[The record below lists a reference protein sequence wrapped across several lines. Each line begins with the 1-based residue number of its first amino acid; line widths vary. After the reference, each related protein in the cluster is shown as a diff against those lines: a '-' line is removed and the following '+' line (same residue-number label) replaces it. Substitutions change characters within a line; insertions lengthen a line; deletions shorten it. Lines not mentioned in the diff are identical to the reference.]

1 MSGSNSAFSRL
12 RSVGAG
18 VLVAGLLASGSLA
31 TAVSS
36 ASAATAPGDVSISD
50 VQVTSTGVSAIL
62 TARTTGGAK
71 IDPASVKATL
81 GGAAAVVKV
90 QPIAAERRVTTLL
103 IDTSGSMGAIGMATV
118 VRAADSFLATAP
130 ADVYVGV
137 VAFSTVPKVVLAPTL
152 NRAAVRTAVAAL
164 TSQGETS
171 LFDAIAVALTQLGT
185 TGDRSFVLLSDGG
198 DTRSRRT
205 LDQTLAA
212 LSAFGVRAQVVGF
225 KTSET
230 QGSVLAKLASAGHG
244 SVAAAG
250 NDAAVSAAFKM
261 AAQDLGSQVRVVIT
275 APAGVGGLQTLKVTA
290 TAGGKAL
297 ASVTSVNLAVV
308 SPPPS
313 ASPAPSVGPTPTTVG
328 GSAVATA
335 KGPLGIAWM
344 LWFALLAV
352 FVGVGGLILTL
363 GTPAA
368 GSRRQRRLESIERYV
383 PGTTS
388 IRAEQRSTPTM
399 TSISESL
406 VILGEKVMDKRA
418 STPRTQQLLERA
430 DLPLRPGEWAVLRV
444 VAIVVGVAGGM
455 VLLRG
460 GSTSMLVGAG
470 LGVLVGLIIPGLFL
484 KFAASRRAKKF
495 EAQLPDVLTLV
506 ASSLSTGFSLLQALD
521 AVARDAA
528 EPSAKEFSRA
538 LAETRIGADIEDSL
552 DHMADRM
559 DSTNMRWT
567 GMAISIQRQVGGNLA
582 ETLRNTAATLRDREA
597 LKRHVRALAAEGKL
611 SAYILIAL
619 PIGIFFWMSVVNK
632 PYVELLWTTTIGIGM
647 LAGGVVMIAIGSFLM
662 SKVIKVE
669 V

>member
-1 MSGSNSAFSRL
+1 MGGAHASRSSL
-12 RSVGAG
+12 RSVGVGLLA
-18 VLVAGLLASGSLA
+18 AGLLAAGSLA

-36 ASAATAPGDVSISD
+36 ASAAPATGDVSLSD
-50 VQVTSTGVSAIL
+50 VQVTKTGVTAIL
-62 TARTTGGAK
+62 TARTASGAK

-81 GGAAAVVKV
+81 GGLDAAVKV

-103 IDTSGSMGAIGMATV
+103 IDTSGSMGATGMATV
-118 VRAADSFLATAP
+118 VQAADSFLATAP

-137 VAFSTVPKVVLAPTL
+137 VAFSSVPKVITAPTL
-152 NRAAVRTAVAAL
+152 NRATVRTAIAAL
-164 TSQGETS
+164 KSQGETS
-171 LFDAIAVALTQLGT
+171 LFDAIAVTLTQLGT

-212 LSAFGVRAQVVGF
+212 LSASGVRAQVVGF

-230 QGSVLAKLASAGHG
+230 QGSVLAQLAAAGHG

-250 NDAAVSAAFKM
+250 NDAAVSSAFKM

-275 APAGVGGLQTLKVTA
+275 APPSVGGLQPLKVTA
-290 TAGGKAL
+290 TAGGTAL
-297 ASVTSVNLAVV
+297 QSVTSVNLAVV
-308 SPPPS
+308 SPPSS
-313 ASPAPSVGPTPTTVG
+313 ASPAPSTAPTAAPVE

-344 LWFALLAV
+344 LWFALLAI
-352 FVGVGGLILTL
+352 FVGVGGVILAL

-388 IRAEQRSTPTM
+388 IRAEQRPTPTM
-399 TSISESL
+399 TSISDTL
-406 VILGEKVMDKRA
+406 VNLGEKVMDKRA

-444 VAIVVGVAGGM
+444 VSVVVGMAGGM

-470 LGVLVGLIIPGLFL
+470 LGVVVGLFMPALFL
-484 KFAASRRAKKF
+484 KFAAKRRAGKF
-495 EAQLPDVLTLV
+495 ENQLPDVLTLI

-552 DHMADRM
+552 EHLADRM

-582 ETLRNTAATLRDREA
+582 ETMRNTATTLRDREA
-597 LKRHVRALAAEGKL
+597 LKRHVRGLSAEGRL

-619 PIGIFFWMSVVNK
+619 PVGIFLYMLLVNK
-632 PYVELLWTTTIGIGM
+632 PYVQLLWTTAIGIGM
-647 LAGGVVMIAIGSFLM
+647 LAGGLVSLGIGVFWMNKVV
-662 SKVIKVE
+662 KVE

>member
-1 MSGSNSAFSRL
+1 MSGSNSTSSRL
-12 RSVGAG
+12 RSAG
-18 VLVAGLLASGSLA
+18 VGLLVAGLMAAGSLA
-31 TAVSS
+31 TTASS
-36 ASAATAPGDVSISD
+36 ASAAPAPGDVSISD
-50 VQVTSTGVSAIL
+50 VQVTPTGVSAIL

-81 GGAAAVVKV
+81 GGADATVKV

-103 IDTSGSMGAIGMATV
+103 IDTSGSMGATGMATV

-137 VAFSTVPKVVLAPTL
+137 VAFSTVPKVVVAPTL
-152 NRAAVRTAVAAL
+152 NRAALRTAIAAL
-164 TSQGETS
+164 KSQGETS
-171 LFDAIAVALTQLGT
+171 LYDAIAVALSQLGA

-205 LDQTLAA
+205 LDQTVAA

-230 QGSVLAKLASAGHG
+230 QGSVLAQLASAGHG

-261 AAQDLGSQVRVVIT
+261 AAQDLGSQVRVIIT
-275 APAGVGGLQTLKVTA
+275 APSGVGGLQSLKVTA
-290 TAGGKAL
+290 TAGGTAL
-297 ASVTSVNLAVV
+297 ASVSSVNLAVV
-308 SPPPS
+308 SPPS
-313 ASPAPSVGPTPTTVG
+313 SGSPAPTAAPTSVLVG

-344 LWFALLAV
+344 LWLALLAT
-352 FVGVGGLILTL
+352 FAGIGGAILAL
-363 GTPAA
+363 GAPAA
-368 GSRRQRRLESIERYV
+368 GSRSQRRLESIERYV

-388 IRAEQRSTPTM
+388 ARAEQRQTPTM
-399 TSISESL
+399 TSISDTL
-406 VILGEKVMDKRA
+406 VNLGEKAMDKRA

-444 VAIVVGVAGGM
+444 VSVIVGMAGGM

-460 GSTSMLVGAG
+460 GPTSTLVGAV
-470 LGVLVGLIIPGLFL
+470 LGVLVGLVMPALFL
-484 KFAASRRAKKF
+484 KFAAKRRSGKF
-495 EAQLPDVLTLV
+495 ENQLPDVLTLI

-552 DHMADRM
+552 EHLADRM

-567 GMAISIQRQVGGNLA
+567 GMAIAIQRQVGGNLA
-582 ETLRNTAATLRDREA
+582 ETMRNTAATLRDREA
-597 LKRHVRALAAEGKL
+597 LKRHVRGLSAEGRL

-619 PIGIFFWMSVVNK
+619 PIGIFLYMLMVNK
-632 PYVELLWTTTIGIGM
+632 EYVQLLWTTMIGIGM
-647 LAGGVVMIAIGSFLM
+647 LAGGLVSLGIGVFWMNKVV
-662 SKVIKVE
+662 KVE

>member
-1 MSGSNSAFSRL
+1 MSGRPATSARL
-12 RSVGAG
+12 RSVGVGLLA
-18 VLVAGLLASGSLA
+18 AGLLAAGSLA
-31 TAVSS
+31 TAASS
-36 ASAATAPGDVSISD
+36 VSAAPTPGDVSISD
-50 VQVTSTGVSAIL
+50 VQVTKTGVSAIL
-62 TARTTGGAK
+62 TARTTSGAK

-81 GGAAAVVKV
+81 GGLDAVVKV

-103 IDTSGSMGAIGMATV
+103 IDTSGSMGATGMATV

-152 NRAAVRTAVAAL
+152 NRATVRTAVAAL
-164 TSQGETS
+164 QSQGETS

-205 LDQTLAA
+205 LAQTLAA

-230 QGSVLAKLASAGHG
+230 QGSVLAQLAAAGHG

-275 APAGVGGLQTLKVTA
+275 APAGVGGLQSLKVTA
-290 TAGGKAL
+290 TAGGTAL
-297 ASVTSVNLAVV
+297 QSVTSVNLAVV

-313 ASPAPSVGPTPTTVG
+313 ASPAPSVAPAAIPVG

-352 FVGVGGLILTL
+352 FVGLGGMVVAL
-363 GTPAA
+363 GTPAH

-388 IRAEQRSTPTM
+388 IRAERPTPTV
-399 TSISESL
+399 TSISDTL
-406 VILGEKVMDKRA
+406 VNLGEKVMDKRA
-418 STPRTQQLLERA
+418 STPRTQRLLERA
-430 DLPLRPGEWAVLRV
+430 DLPLRVGEWAVLRV
-444 VAIVVGVAGGM
+444 VAVVVGVAGGM

-470 LGVLVGLIIPGLFL
+470 LGALVGLVLPGLFL
-484 KFAASRRAKKF
+484 KFAASRRSKKF

-552 DHMADRM
+552 EHLADRM

-567 GMAISIQRQVGGNLA
+567 GMAISVQRQVGGNLA

-597 LKRHVRALAAEGKL
+597 LKRHVKGLAAEGKL

-619 PIGIFFWMSVVNK
+619 PIGVFLYMLAVNK
-632 PYVELLWTTTIGIGM
+632 PYVELLWTTMIGIGM
-647 LAGGVVMIAIGSFLM
+647 LAGGVVSMAIGVFWM

>member
-1 MSGSNSAFSRL
+1 MQAVVQAVNAFL
-12 RSVGAG
+12 
-18 VLVAGLLASGSLA
+18 
-31 TAVSS
+31 
-36 ASAATAPGDVSISD
+36 
-50 VQVTSTGVSAIL
+50 
-62 TARTTGGAK
+62 
-71 IDPASVKATL
+71 
-81 GGAAAVVKV
+81 AAV
-90 QPIAAERRVTTLL
+90 PT
-103 IDTSGSMGAIGMATV
+103 
-118 VRAADSFLATAP
+118 
-130 ADVYVGV
+130 DVAVGV
-137 VAFSTVPKVVLAPTL
+137 ISFSTVPTVVASPTVDRAQV
-152 NRAAVRTAVAAL
+152 RAAIAGL
-164 TSQGETS
+164 KSHGETS
-171 LFDAIAVALTQLGT
+171 LYDGIAATLTQLGT
-185 TGDRSFVLLSDGG
+185 SGDRSFILLSDGG

-205 LDQTLAA
+205 LAQTLAA

-230 QGSVLAKLASAGHG
+230 QGSVLAQLASAGHG

-275 APAGVGGLQTLKVTA
+275 APAGVGGLQPLKVTA
-290 TAGGKAL
+290 TAGGTAL
-297 ASVTSVNLAVV
+297 ASVTSVDLAVV

-313 ASPAPSVGPTPTTVG
+313 ASPAPSAAPAPAPVV
-328 GSAVATA
+328 GSALATA
-335 KGPLGIAWM
+335 KGPLGIAWV
-344 LWFALLAV
+344 LWFALLAI
-352 FVGVGGLILTL
+352 FVGVGGVIIAL

-388 IRAEQRSTPTM
+388 IRAEQRSTPTI
-399 TSISESL
+399 TSISDTL
-406 VILGEKVMDKRA
+406 VSYGEKVMDKRA

-444 VAIVVGVAGGM
+444 VSVVVGLAGGM

-460 GSTSMLVGAG
+460 GATSMLVGAG
-470 LGVLVGLIIPGLFL
+470 LGIVVGLVMPALFL
-484 KFAASRRAKKF
+484 KFAAKRRAGKF
-495 EAQLPDVLTLV
+495 EAQLPDVLTLI

-552 DHMADRM
+552 DHLADRM

-582 ETLRNTAATLRDREA
+582 ETMRNTATTLRDREA
-597 LKRHVRALAAEGKL
+597 LKRHVKGLSAEGRL

-619 PIGIFFWMSVVNK
+619 PIGIFLYMLGVNRA
-632 PYVELLWTTTIGIGM
+632 YVELLWTTMIGIGM
-647 LAGGVVMIAIGSFLM
+647 LAGGLVSLAIGVFWM
-662 SKVIKVE
+662 RKVVDVE

>member
-1 MSGSNSAFSRL
+1 MSSSNSTSARS
-12 RSVGAG
+12 RSVG
-18 VLVAGLLASGSLA
+18 VCLLVAGLLAAGSLA

-36 ASAATAPGDVSISD
+36 ASAAPAPGDVSISD
-50 VQVTSTGVSAIL
+50 VQVTKTGVSAIL
-62 TARTTGGAK
+62 TARTTSGAK
-71 IDPASVKATL
+71 IDPGSVKATL
-81 GGAAAVVKV
+81 GGADATVKV

-103 IDTSGSMGAIGMATV
+103 IDTSGSMGATGMATV
-118 VRAADSFLATAP
+118 VRAADSFLASAP

-137 VAFSTVPKVVLAPTL
+137 VAFSTVPKVVAAPTL
-152 NRAAVRTAVAAL
+152 NRAAVRTAIAAL
-164 TSQGETS
+164 KSQGETS
-171 LFDAIAVALTQLGT
+171 LYDAIAVALTQLGN

-230 QGSVLAKLASAGHG
+230 QGSVLAKLATAGHG

-250 NDAAVSAAFKM
+250 NDAAVSSAFKM
-261 AAQDLGSQVRVVIT
+261 AAQDLGSQVRVIIT
-275 APAGVGGLQTLKVTA
+275 APAGVGGLQSLKVTA
-290 TAGGKAL
+290 TAGGTAL
-297 ASVTSVNLAVV
+297 QSVTSVNLAVV
-308 SPPPS
+308 SPPSS
-313 ASPAPSVGPTPTTVG
+313 AVPAPSAAPTAAPVG

-335 KGPLGIAWM
+335 KGPLGIAGM
-344 LWFALLAV
+344 LWFALLAI
-352 FVGVGGLILTL
+352 FVGVGGAILAV

-388 IRAEQRSTPTM
+388 IRAEQRSTPTV
-399 TSISESL
+399 TSISDTL
-406 VILGEKVMDKRA
+406 VSMGEKVMDKRA

-444 VAIVVGVAGGM
+444 VSVVVGVAGGM

-460 GSTSMLVGAG
+460 GPISMLVGAG
-470 LGVLVGLIIPGLFL
+470 LGVLVGLVMPALFL
-484 KFAASRRAKKF
+484 KLAAKRRSGKF
-495 EAQLPDVLTLV
+495 EGQLPDVLTLV

-597 LKRHVRALAAEGKL
+597 LKRHVRGLSAEGRL

-619 PIGIFFWMSVVNK
+619 PIGIFLYMLGVNK

-647 LAGGVVMIAIGSFLM
+647 LAGGLVSLAIGVFWM
-662 SKVIKVE
+662 RKVVDVE

>member
-1 MSGSNSAFSRL
+1 MSGSHPSRSPL
-12 RSVGAG
+12 RSVGVGLLA
-18 VLVAGLLASGSLA
+18 AGLLAAGLLA
-31 TAVSS
+31 TVASS
-36 ASAATAPGDVSISD
+36 TSAAPAPGDVSLSD
-50 VQVTSTGVSAIL
+50 VQVTKTGVTAIL
-62 TARTTGGAK
+62 TARTAGGAK
-71 IDPASVKATL
+71 IDPSSVKATL
-81 GGAAAVVKV
+81 GGVDAVVKV

-103 IDTSGSMGAIGMATV
+103 IDTSGSMGVTGMATV

-137 VAFSTVPKVVLAPTL
+137 VAFSTVPKVIAAPTL
-152 NRAAVRTAVAAL
+152 NRAALRTAIAAL
-164 TSQGETS
+164 KSQGETS

-185 TGDRSFVLLSDGG
+185 SGDRSFVLLSDGG

-225 KTSET
+225 KTNET

-250 NDAAVSAAFKM
+250 NDAAVSSAFKM
-261 AAQDLGSQVRVVIT
+261 AAQDLASQVRVVIT
-275 APAGVGGLQTLKVTA
+275 APPSVGGLQPLKVTA
-290 TAGGKAL
+290 TAGGKDL
-297 ASVTSVNLAVV
+297 QSVTSVNLAVV

-313 ASPAPSVGPTPTTVG
+313 ASPAPSAAPTAAPVEGT
-328 GSAVATA
+328 AAATA

-344 LWFALLAV
+344 LWFALLAI
-352 FVGVGGLILTL
+352 FVGVGGVILTL

-368 GSRRQRRLESIERYV
+368 GSRRRRRLESIERYV

-388 IRAEQRSTPTM
+388 IRAEGRPTPTM
-399 TSISESL
+399 TSISDTL
-406 VILGEKVMDKRA
+406 VSLGEKVMDKRA
-418 STPRTQQLLERA
+418 STPRTQRLLERA

-444 VAIVVGVAGGM
+444 VSVVVGVAGGM

-470 LGVLVGLIIPGLFL
+470 LGVLAGLVMPALFL
-484 KFAASRRAKKF
+484 KFAAKRRAGKF
-495 EAQLPDVLTLV
+495 ENQLPDVLTLI

-521 AVARDAA
+521 AVARDAS

-552 DHMADRM
+552 EHLADRM

-582 ETLRNTAATLRDREA
+582 ETMRNTAATLRDREA
-597 LKRHVRALAAEGKL
+597 LKRHVKGLSAEGRL

-619 PIGIFFWMSVVNK
+619 PIGIFLYMLGVNRA
-632 PYVELLWTTTIGIGM
+632 YVELLWTTTIGIGM
-647 LAGGVVMIAIGSFLM
+647 LGGGLVSLVIGVFWMRKVVD
-662 SKVIKVE
+662 VE